1 MFPPAAF
8 VRRDVGLLSG
18 RVLPALLWQARTA
31 EGSWRWVERHNR
43 ATAHPT
49 DFGLLRLADD
59 GETLQAL
66 RSALKGA
73 AFVRSITP
81 QQRITR
87 SLLARAMG
95 GEGTRQQQRQ
105 QQQQQQHE
113 EEEEAHPVKGPGRLQ
128 TKSSYEVHEEDAHGA
143 FRLPPLALHARV
155 VAIAVDPP
163 RRFEAQGC

>member
-1 MFPPAAF
+1 ME
-8 VRRDVGLLSG
+8 RR
-18 RVLPALLWQARTA
+18 
-31 EGSWRWVERHNR
+31 NK

-66 RSALKGA
+66 RTALMGV

-95 GEGTRQQQRQ
+95 GEGTREEQREQ
-105 QQQQQQHE
+105 QQQQKE
-113 EEEEAHPVKGPGRLQ
+113 EAEEEEAHPVKGPGRLQ
-128 TKSSYEVHEEDAHGA
+128 TKSSYEVHAEGAHGA
-143 FRLPPLALHARV
+143 LRVPPLALHARV
-155 VAIAVDPP
+155 VAD
-163 RRFEAQGC
+163 FW